1 MRRATMEATA
11 RQLQKAATREKV
23 VESALEL
30 FAKQGIVETKTA
42 DIAKAIGMSHGV
54 IFLHFPKRDDL
65 VIAVIDEFGRR
76 LAGELRRAMEGGP
89 EQHAELKGVLQAH
102 LRVLEDFE
110 PFYARVVTE
119 APLLPPVIRSTLLAL
134 QMAVAN
140 RMRIVMTREHAAGQ
154 VRVKPGPLLF
164 HTWIGLVHHYLVNR
178 DLFTNGGSVI
188 AAKKAELID
197 HFMSLV
203 QA

>member
-1 MRRATMEATA
+1 MEATA
-11 RQLQKAATREKV
+11 RQVQKAATREKV
-23 VESALEL
+23 VESALAL
-30 FAKQGIVETKTA
+30 FAQQGIVETKTA

-89 EQHAELKGVLQAH
+89 ERAALQDVLDAHLQVLQ
-102 LRVLEDFE
+102 DFE
-110 PFYARVVTE
+110 PFYARLVTE

-140 RMRIVMTREHAAGQ
+140 RMRIVMTREHAAGR
-154 VRVKPGPLLF
+154 VRAKPTPLLF
-164 HTWIGLVHHYLVNR
+164 HTWIGLVHHYLINR
-178 DLFTNGGSVI
+178 DLFVESGSVI
-188 AAKKAELID
+188 AAKKHELIE
-197 HFMSLV
+197 HFLSLV
-203 QA
+203 EA